1 MKLSQTIW
9 FNKYAFLFQIYV
21 LIQTYKFM
29 EFTLNTLYSC
39 FYFFTLL
46 ICCHLNIVNK
56 SVNREK
62 KLYTHIFKKK
72 CLNSNFVNR
81 FCHMY
86 VNIFPRS
93 PAHTHSHM
101 HITSSETLTC
111 FTLDSGWFQLIFS
124 SYFTFVFRFIFNEI
138 CTLKIITT
146 KKNVL

>member
-39 FYFFTLL
+39 YYFFTLL

-62 KLYTHIFKKK
+62 KIVHTYFQKEIPEFE
-72 CLNSNFVNR
+72 
-81 FCHMY
+81 FCKPILSHVCEY
-86 VNIFPRS
+86 IPS
-93 PAHTHSHM
+93 APAHTHSHM
-101 HITSSETLTC
+101 HITSLETLTC

-124 SYFTFVFRFIFNEI
+124 SYFAFVFRFIFNEI
-138 CTLKIITT
+138 CTLKIITR
-146 KKNVL
+146 KKCVL